1 MFCFKNLVLT
11 ALTMTASAVASP
23 AEPAVTHD
31 SGRDVQ
37 MCIAEVA
44 KHADYDGATRVV
56 HLVHASQKNLAERQ
70 FRIDT
75 TVYTGDEQAA
85 RSYRSDCVTF
95 GAIRMV
101 DFRLKPGET

>member
-11 ALTMTASAVASP
+11 ALTMTASAVAVP
-23 AEPAVTHD
+23 AETSATHD

-44 KHADYDGATRVV
+44 KHANYDGATRVV
-56 HLVHASQKNLAERQ
+56 HLVHSSQKNLAERQ

-75 TVYTGDEQAA
+75 TVYAGDDSAA
-85 RSYRSDCVTF
+85 RSYRSDCVTL

-101 DFRLKPGET
+101 DFKLKPGTT